1 MTVQLRPYQEECVAA
16 HWRYLEAC
24 DGNPLF
30 VVPTA
35 GGKSHIIAAF
45 LQRSIEAWPS
55 TRAIVLTHVKELI
68 EQNYGKYLE
77 HVGALASAGVYS
89 AGIGARDT
97 QQSVIFAGIQS
108 MYSRAG
114 LLGRF
119 DLVLV
124 DECHLIPKKG
134 EGRYLTY
141 LEALRRINPHMRVLG
156 YTATNYRLDGGYLHK
171 GPGRIFT
178 DVAYEIPIDRL
189 VREGFLSPLI
199 GKKPGAGS
207 IDTSGIAT
215 VNGDFKRDDLE
226 AAAMRAGCVEAA
238 IAEVVRYGREQSRQS
253 WLLFSCGIEHGLR
266 IGDELAAHGIS
277 WRFVHGGTPKDD
289 RRRAVEQ
296 FKRGEFQALVNVG
309 VFCLD
314 EQTEILTTDG
324 WTGIDRMTM
333 EHQVAAWDVDGS
345 IVFTPPKVIIRRPRL
360 PGEQMVSVAGK
371 DQNIRVTSNHRM
383 IIRTGKT
390 CRWAIRPALE
400 VAGRCV
406 FLPTSGVA
414 TPLRLNAPAPQP
426 SRLSSAAR
434 TRALAY
440 VRRES
445 GMDASSAR
453 ASAMNRTAIVDS
465 LRYKDPDDL
474 SEDECRFVG
483 FFLGNGSLGNRCEFS
498 QSLVYPRIV
507 QWFDDL
513 LCRLR
518 MPHSRHER
526 IFKSTG
532 GRYVVWSINRGTGG
546 LSQQREG
553 GYVALTPY
561 LQKAGSRLY
570 WGFSGVQFAA
580 LLEGFWLADGNHGQG
595 DGNRD
600 RGRSIAGTQLELY
613 ELLQA
618 VGACRGFRCT
628 VTPRS
633 APSNPNHSQQ
643 WRFSWRRS
651 TQARQLRQRMAVE
664 PEWKV
669 ERVWCVTSTT
679 GNIVTRRKGKV
690 AVVGNTTGFD
700 APNVDLL
707 AILRATQSTGLY
719 VQLMGRGMRLSPA
732 TGKKDCL
739 VLDFGTNIERHGPVD
754 RVKPKRESASGESP
768 VKACPKC
775 ASYVPAGVAACPD
788 CGYVFPARVIDG
800 PSHEKRASHQS
811 PMSTGNEAP
820 TTFDV
825 TGVFYRDHVAKSS
838 GLKTLRVDYLCGMR
852 AFSEFVCLDH
862 SGFALRKAQRW
873 WLEHSTARGSP
884 VPSSVLAALERKG
897 ELRTPVQIDVVHDGK
912 YERVARVRWT
922 RRTVAANPGAEG
934 SRAANS

>member
-1 MTVQLRPYQEECVAA
+1 MRAQFLEAAPAVHSVTVKLRPYQEECVAA

-68 EQNYGKYLE
+68 EQNHGKFID
-77 HVGALASAGVYS
+77 HVGAFASAGIYS

-108 MYSRAG
+108 MYNKAEQ
-114 LLGRF
+114 LGRF

-141 LEALRRINPHMRVLG
+141 LAALREINPHVRVLG
-156 YTATNYRLDGGYLHK
+156 YTATHYRLDGGYLHK

-215 VNGDFKRDDLE
+215 VSGDFKKDDLE

-238 IAEVVRYGREQSRQS
+238 IAEVVRYGRDQSRRS
-253 WLLFSCGIEHGLR
+253 WLLFSCGIEHGSR
-266 IGDELAAHGIS
+266 IGLELTAHGIS
-277 WRFVHGGTPKDD
+277 WRFVHGGTPKDE
-289 RRRAVEQ
+289 RKQAVEQ

-309 VFCLD
+309 V
-314 EQTEILTTDG
+314 
-324 WTGIDRMTM
+324 
-333 EHQVAAWDVDGS
+333 
-345 IVFTPPKVIIRRPRL
+345 
-360 PGEQMVSVAGK
+360 
-371 DQNIRVTSNHRM
+371 
-383 IIRTGKT
+383 
-390 CRWAIRPALE
+390 
-400 VAGRCV
+400 
-406 FLPTSGVA
+406 
-414 TPLRLNAPAPQP
+414 
-426 SRLSSAAR
+426 
-434 TRALAY
+434 Y
-440 VRRES
+440 
-445 GMDASSAR
+445 
-453 ASAMNRTAIVDS
+453 
-465 LRYKDPDDL
+465 
-474 SEDECRFVG
+474 
-483 FFLGNGSLGNRCEFS
+483 
-498 QSLVYPRIV
+498 
-507 QWFDDL
+507 
-513 LCRLR
+513 
-518 MPHSRHER
+518 
-526 IFKSTG
+526 
-532 GRYVVWSINRGTGG
+532 
-546 LSQQREG
+546 
-553 GYVALTPY
+553 
-561 LQKAGSRLY
+561 
-570 WGFSGVQFAA
+570 
-580 LLEGFWLADGNHGQG
+580 
-595 DGNRD
+595 
-600 RGRSIAGTQLELY
+600 
-613 ELLQA
+613 
-618 VGACRGFRCT
+618 
-628 VTPRS
+628 
-633 APSNPNHSQQ
+633 
-643 WRFSWRRS
+643 
-651 TQARQLRQRMAVE
+651 
-664 PEWKV
+664 
-669 ERVWCVTSTT
+669 
-679 GNIVTRRKGKV
+679 
-690 AVVGNTTGFD
+690 TTGFD

-707 AILRATQSTGLY
+707 ALLRATQSTGLY
-719 VQLMGRGMRLSPA
+719 VQICLDSQTEILTSNGWRGIGCVAIGDKVAALDMATGLGVWSRVLSTVNRAADGGERFVSVQSPRLDIRVTDQHDLVVSTRRFRGRHTGWKKVAAERALMVRDGFRIPASVNIDAGPGVPLTDHDLRFAGLFMTDGTFNPKNNSITLYQSERYPDVLAMIESTLHGCGMKYGRGSIVGDDCFGKPRTTPLHRFWISKGMPRGSNKHLRGWGYLEPFLSKDLAPRLMDCTRAQLDVLLEAIHAGDGSKTNGPTWVRRSYSISTGSKAFADRLQSLCVTRGLAANVSKHSSKRMSSIYSINISPRAWRNVGGAGQTDRQSLIIEPSNRERVWCVETEHGTVLTRRNGKVAVVGNCGRGMRLSPA
-732 TGKKDCL
+732 TGKKNCL

-775 ASYVPAGVAACPD
+775 ASYVPAGVATCPD
-788 CGYVFPARVIDG
+788 CGYVFPARVMDG

-884 VPSSVLAALERKG
+884 VPSSVLAALVRKG

-922 RRTVAANPGAEG
+922 RRAVAVNPGAEG
-934 SRAANS
+934 SRTANG